1 MTAAL
6 ARICLGRVHYAW
18 IALTVAFI
26 ITLGAVGVR
35 AAPGVIIVP
44 LQQAFGWSVGTISAA
59 ISLNILLLGMTGPFI
74 TGLMETLGLRRTI
87 LLCLTLLLVGTGLST
102 FITASWQLFVTW
114 GLLVGIGAS
123 AGAVGMAAAVANR
136 WFVTHRGLAMGLLSS
151 GNAAGQLIFLPI
163 LGRLS
168 QDYGWQSVSITVALT
183 IAALIPVAG
192 LLLPETPDAIGLS
205 PLGAAPNPSSPRG
218 RGQGGGGN
226 PFGVAIDGLIRGVR
240 SLDFWLLAIS
250 FGVCGFSTN
259 GLIGTHLIAFCVDH
273 GYSQFAGAG
282 ILASL
287 GVFSLIGSAVA
298 GWLTDR
304 FNPRILLFW
313 IFGLR
318 GLSLMLLPYT
328 NFDTVSLSIFAV
340 FYGLDWIAVMP
351 PIFALVNDVFGK
363 RSAPVIMSW
372 IFATHQIGGASAAV
386 GAGIVR
392 TWTGSYLLAFLAS
405 GVACLMA
412 SILVLRIA
420 RARPVVAIAGE

>member
-1 MTAAL
+1 MTAVL
-6 ARICLGRVHYAW
+6 ARFCSGRFHYAW
-18 IALTVAFI
+18 VALLVAF
-26 ITLGAVGVR
+26 TVTVGAVGVR

-44 LQQAFGWSVGTISAA
+44 LERAFGWSIGTISAA
-59 ISLNILLLGMTGPFI
+59 ISLNILLLGPTGPFI
-74 TGLMETLGLRRTI
+74 TGLMETLGLKRTI
-87 LLCLTLLLVGTGLST
+87 LLCLTVLLVGTGCST
-102 FITASWQLFVTW
+102 FISEPWQLFVTW

-123 AGAVGMAAAVANR
+123 AGAVGMATAVANR
-136 WFVTHRGLAMGLLSS
+136 WFVSHRGLAMGLLTS
-151 GNAAGQLIFLPI
+151 GSAAGQLVFLPL

-168 QDYGWQSVSITVALT
+168 QDYGWQSVSITVTLT
-183 IAALIPVAG
+183 VAVLIPLTA
-192 LLLPETPDAIGLS
+192 LLLPESPSVVGLG
-205 PLGAAPNPSSPRG
+205 PLGAGIEPPAPG
-218 RGQGGGGN
+218 RTSN
-226 PFGVAIDGLIRGVR
+226 PFSVAIDGLMRGVR
-240 SLDFWLLAIS
+240 SLDFWLLAVS
-250 FGVCGFSTN
+250 FGICGFSTN

-287 GVFSLIGSAVA
+287 GVFSLIGSTIS

-328 NFDTVSLSIFAV
+328 SFDTLSLTVFAV

-351 PIFALVNDVFGK
+351 PIFALVNEVFGK

-372 IFATHQIGGASAAV
+372 IFATHQIGGAMAAV
-386 GAGIVR
+386 GAGVVR
-392 TWTGSYLLAFLAS
+392 TYSGSYLLAFLAS
-405 GVACLMA
+405 GLACLMA

-420 RARPVVAIAGE
+420 RSRPAVLVVGE

>member
-6 ARICLGRVHYAW
+6 ARICLGRIHYAW
-18 IALTVAFI
+18 VALIVAFT

-35 AAPGVIIVP
+35 AAPGVMIVP
-44 LQQAFGWSVGTISAA
+44 LQNAFGWSVGTISAA

-87 LLCLTLLLVGTGLST
+87 LLCLVLLLVGTGLST
-102 FITASWQLFVTW
+102 FITASWQLFFTW
-114 GLLVGIGAS
+114 GLLVGVGAS

-136 WFVTHRGLAMGLLSS
+136 WFVVHRGLAMGLLSS
-151 GNAAGQLIFLPI
+151 ANAAGQLIFLPI

-168 QDYGWQSVSITVALT
+168 QNYGWQSVSITVTLT
-183 IAALIPVAG
+183 IAVLIPVAA
-192 LLLPETPDAIGLS
+192 LLLPESPATIGLG
-205 PLGAAPNPSSPRG
+205 PLGATAEAPAPPRTA
-218 RGQGGGGN
+218 N
-226 PFGVAIDGLIRGVR
+226 PFGVAIDGLIRGMR
-240 SLDFWLLAIS
+240 SLDFWLLALS
-250 FGVCGFSTN
+250 FGICGFSTN

-287 GVFSLIGSAVA
+287 GIFSLIGSTIS

-318 GLSLMLLPYT
+318 GLSLLLLPYT
-328 NFDTVSLSIFAV
+328 SFDTISLTVFAV

-351 PIFALVNDVFGK
+351 PIFALVNEVFSRK
-363 RSAPVIMSW
+363 STPVIMSW

-386 GAGIVR
+386 GAGMVR
-392 TWTGSYLLAFLAS
+392 TWTGSYLLAFMVSGLACLLAS
-405 GVACLMA
+405 M
-412 SILVLRIA
+412 LVLRIA
-420 RARPVVAIAGE
+420 RTQPAMAAAE

>member
-1 MTAAL
+1 
-6 ARICLGRVHYAW
+6 
-18 IALTVAFI
+18 
-26 ITLGAVGVR
+26 
-35 AAPGVIIVP
+35 
-44 LQQAFGWSVGTISAA
+44 
-59 ISLNILLLGMTGPFI
+59 
-74 TGLMETLGLRRTI
+74 
-87 LLCLTLLLVGTGLST
+87 
-102 FITASWQLFVTW
+102 
-114 GLLVGIGAS
+114 
-123 AGAVGMAAAVANR
+123 
-136 WFVTHRGLAMGLLSS
+136 MGLLSS

-168 QDYGWQSVSITVALT
+168 QDYGWQSVSITVAIT
-183 IAALIPVAG
+183 IAALIPLAA
-192 LLLPETPDAIGLS
+192 LLLPETPEAIGLG
-205 PLGAAPNPSSPRG
+205 PLGATPNPPSPRG

-226 PFGVAIDGLIRGVR
+226 PFAVAIDGLIRGVR

-250 FGVCGFSTN
+250 FAICGFSTN

-287 GVFSLIGSAVA
+287 GVFSLIGSAIA

-328 NFDTVSLSIFAV
+328 SFDTVSLSVFAV

-351 PIFALVNDVFGK
+351 PIFALVNDVFG
-363 RSAPVIMSW
+363 RRAAPVIMSW
-372 IFATHQIGGASAAV
+372 IFATHQIGGATAAV

-405 GVACLMA
+405 GVACLAA

>member
-6 ARICLGRVHYAW
+6 ARICAGRVHYAW
-18 IALTVAFI
+18 VALTVAFT

-74 TGLMETLGLRRTI
+74 TGLMETLGLRRTV
-87 LLCLTLLLVGTGLST
+87 LLCLSLLLLGTGLST
-102 FITASWQLFVTW
+102 FITAPWQLFATW
-114 GLLVGIGAS
+114 GLMVGVGAS
-123 AGAVGMAAAVANR
+123 AGAVGMAAAIANR
-136 WFVTHRGLAMGLLSS
+136 WFVAHRGLAIGLLSS
-151 GNAAGQLIFLPI
+151 ANAAGQLIFLPI

-168 QDYGWQSVSITVALT
+168 QTYGWQSVSITVALT
-183 IAALIPVAG
+183 IAVLIPLAA
-192 LLLPETPDAIGLS
+192 LLLPESPAAIGLA
-205 PLGAAPNPSSPRG
+205 PLGTTSEPPAAPHTA
-218 RGQGGGGN
+218 N
-226 PFGVAIDGLIRGVR
+226 PFTVAIDGLIRGVR
-240 SLDFWLLAIS
+240 SLDFWLLALS

-282 ILASL
+282 ILASV
-287 GVFSLIGSAVA
+287 GVFSLVGSTIS

-304 FNPRILLFW
+304 YNPRILLFW

-318 GLSLMLLPYT
+318 GLSLMVLPYT
-328 NFDTVSLSIFAV
+328 SFDSVSLSVFAV

-351 PIFALVNDVFGK
+351 PIFALVNEVFGRK
-363 RSAPVIMSW
+363 SAPVLMSW
-372 IFATHQIGGASAAV
+372 IFATHQIGGATAAV

-392 TWTGSYLLAFLAS
+392 TWTGSYLLAFMASGLACLLAS
-405 GVACLMA
+405 M
-412 SILVLRIA
+412 LVLRIA
-420 RARPVVAIAGE
+420 PVRPAMAAAE

>member
-6 ARICLGRVHYAW
+6 ARLCSGRIHYAW
-18 IALTVAFI
+18 IALAVAFTV
-26 ITLGAVGVR
+26 TLGAVGVR

-44 LQQAFGWSVGTISAA
+44 LERAFGWSVGTISAA
-59 ISLNILLLGMTGPFI
+59 ISLNILLLGLTGPFT

-102 FITASWQLFVTW
+102 FITAPWQLFFTW
-114 GLLVGIGAS
+114 GLLVGVGSS

-136 WFVTHRGLAMGLLSS
+136 WFVAHRGLAMGLLSS
-151 GNAAGQLIFLPI
+151 ANAAGQLIFLPI

-168 QDYGWQSVSITVALT
+168 QDYGWQSVSITVTLT
-183 IAALIPVAG
+183 IAVLIPLAA
-192 LLLPETPDAIGLS
+192 LLLPESPAAIGLG
-205 PLGAAPNPSSPRG
+205 PLGAVVEPPAPPRA
-218 RGQGGGGN
+218 GN
-226 PFGVAIDGLIRGVR
+226 PFSVAMDGLIRGAR
-240 SLDFWLLAIS
+240 SLDFWLLALS
-250 FGVCGFSTN
+250 FGICGFSTN

-287 GVFSLIGSAVA
+287 GVFSLIGSAIS

-318 GLSLMLLPYT
+318 GLSLLLLPYT
-328 NFDTVSLSIFAV
+328 SFGTVSLTVFAV

-351 PIFALVNDVFGK
+351 PIFALVNDVFGRK
-363 RSAPVIMSW
+363 SAPVIMSW
-372 IFATHQIGGASAAV
+372 IFATHQIGGATAAV

-405 GVACLMA
+405 GLACLLA
-412 SILVLRIA
+412 SMLVLRIA
-420 RARPVVAIAGE
+420 PTQPTLAVAGD

>member
-6 ARICLGRVHYAW
+6 ARLCSGRIHYAW
-18 IALTVAFI
+18 IALAVAFTV
-26 ITLGAVGVR
+26 TLGAVGVR

-44 LQQAFGWSVGTISAA
+44 LERAFGWSVGTISAA
-59 ISLNILLLGMTGPFI
+59 ISLNILLLGLTGPFT

-102 FITASWQLFVTW
+102 FITAPWQLFFTW
-114 GLLVGIGAS
+114 GLLVGVGSS

-136 WFVTHRGLAMGLLSS
+136 WFVAHRGLAMGLLSS
-151 GNAAGQLIFLPI
+151 ANAAGQLIFLPI

-168 QDYGWQSVSITVALT
+168 QDYGWQSVSITVTLT
-183 IAALIPVAG
+183 IAVLIPLAA
-192 LLLPETPDAIGLS
+192 LLLPESPAAIGLG
-205 PLGAAPNPSSPRG
+205 PLGAVVEPPAPPRA
-218 RGQGGGGN
+218 GN
-226 PFGVAIDGLIRGVR
+226 PFSVAMDGLIRGAR
-240 SLDFWLLAIS
+240 SLDFWLLALS
-250 FGVCGFSTN
+250 FGICGFSTN

-287 GVFSLIGSAVA
+287 GVFSLIGSAIS

-318 GLSLMLLPYT
+318 GLSLLLLPYT
-328 NFDTVSLSIFAV
+328 SFDTVSLTVFAV

-351 PIFALVNDVFGK
+351 PIFALVNDVFGRK
-363 RSAPVIMSW
+363 SAPVIMSW
-372 IFATHQIGGASAAV
+372 IFATHQIGGATAAV

-405 GVACLMA
+405 GLACLLA
-412 SILVLRIA
+412 SMLVLRIA
-420 RARPVVAIAGE
+420 PTQPALAVTGD

>member
-18 IALTVAFI
+18 VALIVAFT

-35 AAPGVIIVP
+35 AAPGVMIVP
-44 LQQAFGWSVGTISAA
+44 LQNAFGWSVGTISAA

-87 LLCLTLLLVGTGLST
+87 LLCLVLLLVGTGLST
-102 FITASWQLFVTW
+102 FITASWQLFFTW
-114 GLLVGIGAS
+114 GLLVGVGAS

-136 WFVTHRGLAMGLLSS
+136 WFVVHRGLAMGLLSS
-151 GNAAGQLIFLPI
+151 ANAAGQLIFLPI

-168 QDYGWQSVSITVALT
+168 QDYGWQSVSITVTLT
-183 IAALIPVAG
+183 IAALIPLAA
-192 LLLPETPDAIGLS
+192 LLLPESPAAIGLG
-205 PLGAAPNPSSPRG
+205 PLGATAEASIPPRT
-218 RGQGGGGN
+218 GN
-226 PFGVAIDGLIRGVR
+226 PFGVAIDGLIRGMR
-240 SLDFWLLAIS
+240 SLDFWLLALS
-250 FGVCGFSTN
+250 FGICGFSTN

-273 GYSQFAGAG
+273 GYTQFAGAG

-287 GVFSLIGSAVA
+287 GVFSLIGSTIS

-318 GLSLMLLPYT
+318 GLSLLLLPYT
-328 NFDTVSLSIFAV
+328 SFDTVSLTVFAV

-351 PIFALVNDVFGK
+351 PIFALVNEVFGRK
-363 RSAPVIMSW
+363 STPVIMSW

-392 TWTGSYLLAFLAS
+392 TWTGSYLLAFMISGLACLLAS
-405 GVACLMA
+405 M
-412 SILVLRIA
+412 LVLRIA
-420 RARPVVAIAGE
+420 RTQPAMAAAE